1 MTSILFVIVRIYLNQ
16 LMQLS
21 KNQKTFS
28 QFFTEFLH
36 HILNILKKKHDPR
49 SLNIFKITDCKTRD

>member
-36 HILNILKKKHDPR
+36 HILNILKKNMT
-49 SLNIFKITDCKTRD
+49 LVA